1 MTIPKMMRAAAIDGF
16 GGAENL
22 RLRELPVP
30 TVGADE
36 VLIKVEVAGVGV
48 WDAAERAGS
57 MAAMFPAN
65 AKVFPRVLG
74 GDGAGTVA
82 AVGGNVA
89 GFTVGDKVY
98 GFGFFN
104 PKGGFYAEYIALSA
118 NQVALLPSNLDMRQ
132 AGALAVTGV
141 TALRGLADTLDVQA
155 SQRLLIFGA
164 SGGVGLPAVQ
174 LAKAMNA
181 KVLAVVTGTE
191 GAALAR
197 SAGADKVVNSKEEN
211 LGDAIAAFAPDGLDG
226 VLAVV
231 NGAGLDTAIAAI
243 KTGGRV
249 AFPRGVQPEPKGRA
263 GVESVGFDGV
273 PDRQVL
279 DKLNKLI
286 ESRPF
291 TVHIFESFAL
301 ADAADAHRALSGHH
315 LGRMILKIE

>member
-1 MTIPKMMRAAAIDGF
+1 MTIPKTMRGAAIDGF

-22 RLRELPVP
+22 KLRELPVP
-30 TVGADE
+30 AVGADE
-36 VLIKVEVAGVGV
+36 VLIKVQVAGVGV

-57 MAAMFPAN
+57 MAAMFPEN

-74 GDGAGTVA
+74 GDGAGIVA
-82 AVGGNVA
+82 AVGENVA
-89 GFTVGDKVY
+89 GFAVDDEVY

-118 NQVALLPSNLDMRQ
+118 NQVARLPSNLDMRE

-141 TALRGLADTLDVQA
+141 TALRGLADTLDLRA
-155 SQRLLIFGA
+155 SQRIVIFGA

-181 KVLAVVTGTE
+181 QVLAVVTGAE
-191 GAALAR
+191 GAALALN
-197 SAGADKVVNSKEEN
+197 AGADKVVNSKEEN
-211 LGDAIAAFAPDGLDG
+211 LGEAIAAFAPDGLDG

-231 NGAGLDTAIAAI
+231 NGAGLDAAIAAI
-243 KTGGRV
+243 RTGGRV
-249 AFPRGVQPEPKGRA
+249 AYPRGVQPEPKGRP

-279 DKLNKLI
+279 DKLNTLI

-291 TVHIFESFAL
+291 TVHVFKSFAL
-301 ADAADAHRALSGHH
+301 ADAAEAHRALSGHH
-315 LGRMILKIE
+315 LGRMVLNID

>member
-1 MTIPKMMRAAAIDGF
+1 MTIPKTMRAAAIDGF
-16 GGAENL
+16 GGPENL
-22 RLRELPVP
+22 KLRELPVP

-48 WDAAERAGS
+48 WDAAERAGL
-57 MAAMFPAN
+57 MADLFPAN
-65 AKVFPRVLG
+65 AKIFPRVLG

-82 AVGGNVA
+82 AVGTNIA
-89 GFTVGDKVY
+89 GFDVGDKVY

-104 PKGGFYAEYIALSA
+104 PKGGFYAEYVALSA
-118 NQVALLPSNLDMRQ
+118 NQVARLPKNLDMQQ

-141 TALRGLADTLDVQA
+141 TALRGLADSLNVQA

-181 KVLAVVTGTE
+181 KVLAVVTGAE

-197 SAGADKVVNSKEEN
+197 NAGADKVVNSKEEN
-211 LGDAIAAFAPDGLDG
+211 LADAIAAFAPGGLDC

-243 KTGGRV
+243 RTGGRV
-249 AFPRGVQPEPKGRA
+249 AYPRGVRPEPKGRP

-279 DKLNKLI
+279 DKLNMLI

-291 TVHIFESFAL
+291 SVHIFESFAL
-301 ADAADAHRALSGHH
+301 ADASEAHRALSGHH
-315 LGRMILKIE
+315 LGRMVLKID